1 MPDSG
6 RQLHEIRL
14 CDVLPGMI
22 ILDDVRTDVGTLL
35 VSRGYE
41 VSPSFVDRVRN
52 YSPRLLEKRV
62 RIERAE
68 PMTTGRDSSHKER
81 T

>member
-6 RQLHEIRL
+6 RQVREIRL
-14 CDVLPGMI
+14 CEVLPGMI
-22 ILDDVRTDVGTLL
+22 ILDDVRTDRGLLL

-52 YSPRLLEKRV
+52 YGSGLLEKRV
-62 RIERAE
+62 RIERAG
-68 PMTTGRDSSHKER
+68 PMTTGRDSSRQER
-81 T
+81 H

>member
-1 MPDSG
+1 
-6 RQLHEIRL
+6 
-14 CDVLPGMI
+14 MI

-52 YSPRLLEKRV
+52 YSPQLLEKRV
-62 RIERAE
+62 RIERAG
-68 PMTTGRDSSHKER
+68 PMTTDRDPSRQER
-81 T
+81 D

>member
-1 MPDSG
+1 
-6 RQLHEIRL
+6 
-14 CDVLPGMI
+14 MI

-52 YSPRLLEKRV
+52 YSPKLLEKRV
-62 RIERAE
+62 RIERAG
-68 PMTTGRDSSHKER
+68 PLTTDRDSSHQER
-81 T
+81 D

>member
-1 MPDSG
+1 
-6 RQLHEIRL
+6 
-14 CDVLPGMI
+14 MI

-52 YSPRLLEKRV
+52 YSPTLLEKRV
-62 RIERAE
+62 RIERAG
-68 PMTTGRDSSHKER
+68 PMTTDSDSSHQER
-81 T
+81 D

>member
-1 MPDSG
+1 
-6 RQLHEIRL
+6 
-14 CDVLPGMI
+14 MI

-52 YSPRLLEKRV
+52 YSPTLLEKRV
-62 RIERAE
+62 RIER
-68 PMTTGRDSSHKER
+68 R
-81 T
+81 